1 MEEREIRSKSL
12 MHSKTISY
20 TIRELFHREIRE
32 RMKDSWEFFIVSK
45 MKLAFKKFLLTGL
58 ERYVQP
64 DVRFCI
70 NKFDWRA
77 WRFCIRSVH
86 KATSATSVARKRYIS
101 RCMESFLFLNRMPY
115 VRNSLTWNEL
125 RPEGSVLCYLRRINP
140 LGQFRR
146 KYQLVWNR
154 DPRNKK
160 RGGVT
165 RYINWKC
172 IYISATLAVMNWLG
186 DFKISE

>member
-1 MEEREIRSKSL
+1 MNYSTEKLEREWKLPENSL
-12 MHSKTISY
+12 SFSI
-20 TIRELFHREIRE
+20 
-32 RMKDSWEFFIVSK
+32 SK

-125 RPEGSVLCYLRRINP
+125 RPEGSVLCYLRRINS

-165 RYINWKC
+165 RYINWRC